1 METFADYSARFQIKA
16 AGPHAGISSLSGGN
30 RQKVVLAK
38 WMAMRPKVFVFD
50 EPTHGIDVGSKAQVH
65 SVIRDLA
72 EQGLGILMISSDLPE
87 VLEMCDR
94 VLVISDGALVA
105 EFPREAATQ
114 ENIMAAA
121 VRGKKKAAA

>member
-1 METFADYSARFQIKA
+1 
-16 AGPHAGISSLSGGN
+16 
-30 RQKVVLAK
+30 
-38 WMAMRPKVFVFD
+38 MRPKVFVFD